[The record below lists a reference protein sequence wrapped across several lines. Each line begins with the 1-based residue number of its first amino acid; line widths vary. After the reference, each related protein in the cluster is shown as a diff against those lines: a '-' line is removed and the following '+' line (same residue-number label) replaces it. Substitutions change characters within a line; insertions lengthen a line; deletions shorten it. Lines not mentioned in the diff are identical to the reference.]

1 MLATLHK
8 GLRRHSWQA
17 ITLLLALA
25 LVGVVLFRFT
35 GLAHAGPRYNVPHN
49 AQMEA
54 ALGVRFTQA
63 AVVGDTGLIELRY
76 VVLDAQKASAFQNDT
91 AHPPLL
97 RNERS
102 GKNAWRAALMKQGHE
117 LRPGQTYYLLYLN
130 NQGAIHR
137 GDKITVEAAG
147 KRLLHVP
154 VR

>member
-17 ITLLLALA
+17 LTLLLALA
-25 LVGVVLFRFT
+25 LVGVVLFRYA
-35 GLAHAGPRYNVPHN
+35 GLAHAGPRYDVPHN

-63 AVVGDTGLIELRY
+63 ALVCDTGLVELRY

-97 RNERS
+97 RNERTS
-102 GKNAWRAALMKQGHE
+102 KTGLAGRADEAGARAATRPDVLPAVPQQQG
-117 LRPGQTYYLLYLN
+117 
-130 NQGAIHR
+130 R
-137 GDKITVEAAG
+137 GSARRQE
-147 KRLLHVP
+147 
-154 VR
+154 